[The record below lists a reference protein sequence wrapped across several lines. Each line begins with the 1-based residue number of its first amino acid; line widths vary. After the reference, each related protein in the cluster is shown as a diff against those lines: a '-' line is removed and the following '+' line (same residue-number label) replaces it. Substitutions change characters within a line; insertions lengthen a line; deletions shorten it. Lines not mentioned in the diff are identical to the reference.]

1 MGGKLK
7 DYQAHIIHPHQVDRP
22 GEAIC
27 GARVS
32 ATDGR
37 YVTIGH
43 AFLSAPEGL
52 LQPCPKCAAAIV
64 SRIMALCPSLNGYG
78 NIALPP

>member
-1 MGGKLK
+1 MKDKLE

-27 GARVS
+27 GAHIS
-32 ATDGR
+32 GTDWR
-37 YVTIGH
+37 YVAIGH

-52 LQPCPKCAAAIV
+52 LHLCPKCAAVIV
-64 SRIMALCPSLNGYG
+64 SVFRARE
-78 NIALPP
+78 